1 MWKQLNAV
9 ASQAKQVVKNVASE
23 ALETAQE
30 LRAIHQVWSCEH
42 RGINRARG
50 AVIVT
55 QR

>member
-30 LRAIHQVWSCEH
+30 LRAIHQVWSEP

-50 AVIVT
+50 AVIVM